1 MDLSQCYYLGY
12 ISRVIGSKG
21 RCEIKLDVDHPS
33 EYKKLESVLIL
44 MNSKDLT
51 PVPFFI
57 HQVVSL
63 QGNQI
68 RVDLLENQSIPE
80 FSILK
85 GKQVY
90 LPLSV
95 LKPLSGK
102 AFYFHEIIGFKV
114 NDKTHGDIGTVQD
127 VYDLPSNPIV
137 SVKFEEK
144 EILIPLRDEFLL
156 KVNRKDSV
164 LEIDSPEGLIDL
176 YLD

>member
-12 ISRVIGSKG
+12 VSRVTGSKG
-21 RCEIKLDVDHPS
+21 RCEIKLDVDQPS
-33 EYKKLESVLIL
+33 DYKKLESVLIL

-51 PVPFFI
+51 PIPFFI
-57 HQVVSL
+57 QQVVAL

-68 RVDLLENQSIPE
+68 QVELIENQSITDL
-80 FSILK
+80 SVLK

-90 LPLSV
+90 LPLSS

-102 AFYFHEIIGFKV
+102 AFYFHEIMGFTV
-114 NDKTHGDIGTVQD
+114 NDKSHGAIGTVQD
-127 VYDLPSNPIV
+127 VYDMPSNPIL

-144 EILIPLRDEFLL
+144 EILIPLRDEILL
-156 KVNRKDSV
+156 RVDREKKV
-164 LEIDSPEGLIDL
+164 LEIDAPEGLIEL

>member
-12 ISRVIGSKG
+12 VSRVTGSKG
-21 RCEIKLDVDHPS
+21 RCEIKLDVDQPS
-33 EYKKLESVLIL
+33 DYKKLESVLIL

-57 HQVVSL
+57 QQVVAL

-68 RVDLLENQSIPE
+68 QLELKEDQSIPD

-90 LPLSV
+90 LPLSS

-102 AFYFHEIIGFKV
+102 AFYFHEIMGFTVK
-114 NDKTHGDIGTVQD
+114 DKTRGNTGTVQD
-127 VYDLPSNPIV
+127 VYEMPANPIL
-137 SVKFEEK
+137 SVKLEEK
-144 EILIPLRDEFLL
+144 EILIPLRDEILL
-156 KVNRKDSV
+156 RIDRDNKV
-164 LEIDSPEGLIDL
+164 LEIDAPEGLIDL